1 MFKRLWQWIKKPH
14 GLWLIPLYIFSAA
27 VIACA
32 VVLSVVGQGK
42 GYDIVAYIFYALAAV
57 MLGYCIYTF
66 VLIAP
71 KAKANALKIIK
82 SNGFTNRLYEHY
94 GFRTV
99 VFALVS
105 LAISAAN
112 AVFNGVIGIIYI
124 SVWYLAL
131 GAYYLL
137 LALMRGGVLF
147 HHKNKKKYA
156 ERESDAQVEIRALK
170 TYRRC
175 GVLLILLPLALSF
188 AIMETVASGKAFVH
202 SGMMIYVSA
211 IYTVYKVA
219 SSIKNF
225 FKAKNGGDMTIRAI
239 RNVNLADA
247 LVSLFALQTAMFHEF
262 SSEEQS
268 LGVQNAIVGA
278 VVCALTA
285 AIGIYMIVYGFLK
298 IKNIKEEIN
307 DESDVSGEDKID

>member
-112 AVFNGVIGIIYI
+112 AVFNGVIGILYEVILHGFR
-124 SVWYLAL
+124 SVQFCTLE
-131 GAYYLL
+131 
-137 LALMRGGVLF
+137 REIGVLHF
-147 HHKNKKKYA
+147 AVAVLFRGRSCVVNVIVVN
-156 ERESDAQVEIRALK
+156 EN
-170 TYRRC
+170 TC
-175 GVLLILLPLALSF
+175 VLLP
-188 AIMETVASGKAFVH
+188 E
-202 SGMMIYVSA
+202 
-211 IYTVYKVA
+211 
-219 SSIKNF
+219 
-225 FKAKNGGDMTIRAI
+225 
-239 RNVNLADA
+239 
-247 LVSLFALQTAMFHEF
+247 
-262 SSEEQS
+262 
-268 LGVQNAIVGA
+268 
-278 VVCALTA
+278 
-285 AIGIYMIVYGFLK
+285 
-298 IKNIKEEIN
+298 
-307 DESDVSGEDKID
+307 